1 MNIEKI
7 EIIVVG
13 LFLFIQ
19 VSFFFWTFFK
29 IRTLATIIPKQE
41 FLGFDS
47 NRIIL
52 NENARKN
59 SVFSKILSSLNEYLD
74 RNRGA
79 VVDFNLMKDVV
90 ERNVDAIEEEI
101 NLTVGVPLYLGL
113 MATITGIIV
122 ALFNMPNIVDLG
134 ISLGSQDTG
143 KALDQG
149 IGTLISGVKIAM
161 IASFAGL
168 LLTVLN
174 SGVFLRI
181 SKSRLEARKNDFY
194 TFIQTEL
201 MPVVNQDFNST
212 LSTLQR
218 NLFEFNREFS
228 ANFSKLNSEF
238 SSNLFQ
244 LTGFFRDSI
253 EAIRAQKE
261 LLDLINKTKVSQ
273 IVKYNLQV
281 LEQIDTSLDKLD
293 QFNRYLGNLTSLV
306 ENSGELVNKTND
318 LLSRTEN
325 FKHIAERIES
335 NLSQSQRLLEF
346 LSEHFRQLEEYK
358 QYTRKTV
365 ADTGHSISEVF
376 KELRELVQNTS
387 DSVKKFTVDETNL
400 LREVFSSSR
409 NGLNHLNHLPT
420 IETKISEFKTE
431 SLAQQQQ
438 IKELHQTLNALL
450 TNTEKV
456 IELLKEIESE
466 SILRRIVA
474 VFTKANTK
482 KA

>member
-1 MNIEKI
+1 
-7 EIIVVG
+7 
-13 LFLFIQ
+13 
-19 VSFFFWTFFK
+19 
-29 IRTLATIIPKQE
+29 
-41 FLGFDS
+41 
-47 NRIIL
+47 
-52 NENARKN
+52 
-59 SVFSKILSSLNEYLD
+59 
-74 RNRGA
+74 
-79 VVDFNLMKDVV
+79 
-90 ERNVDAIEEEI
+90 
-101 NLTVGVPLYLGL
+101 
-113 MATITGIIV
+113 
-122 ALFNMPNIVDLG
+122 MPNIVDLG

-174 SGVFLRI
+174 SGIFLRI

-238 SSNLFQ
+238 SSNLSQ

-273 IVKYNLQV
+273 IVEYNLQV
-281 LEQIDTSLDKLD
+281 LEQIDTSFDKLD

-306 ENSGELVNKTND
+306 ENSGELVNKTNE

-335 NLSQSQRLLEF
+335 NLSQSQKLLQF
-346 LSEHFRQLEEYK
+346 LSEHFGQLEEYK
-358 QYTRKTV
+358 QHTRKAV

-376 KELRELVQNTS
+376 KELKELVQNTS
-387 DSVKKFTVDETNL
+387 DSVEKFTVNEFNL
-400 LREVFSSSR
+400 LRDVLRSSR

-431 SLAQQQQ
+431 SLTQQQQ

-450 TNTEKV
+450 TNTKEI
-456 IELLKEIESE
+456 IELLRQIQSE
-466 SILRRIVA
+466 SVFKKNRCAIYQGKHEKGMKTKELGFFWPSFTDLMVSLFFIMMVLYILTYLKLSNERRVTEEQLKKIVEIQNA
-474 VFTKANTK
+474 IKALPSEYFDYSEEHKNIS
-482 KA
+482 

>member
-7 EIIVVG
+7 EIIVVC

-19 VSFFFWTFFK
+19 VSFFFWTFVK
-29 IRTLATIIPKQE
+29 IRTLATIIPEKSSLNVDANNNVLETNVQE
-41 FLGFDS
+41 NPF
-47 NRIIL
+47 
-52 NENARKN
+52 
-59 SVFSKILSSLNEYLD
+59 FSKILSSLNEYLN

-149 IGTLISGVKIAM
+149 IGTLIGGVKIAM
-161 IASFAGL
+161 IASFVGL

-228 ANFSKLNSEF
+228 TNFSKLNSEF
-238 SSNLFQ
+238 SVNLSQ
-244 LTGFFRDSI
+244 LGGFFRASI
-253 EAIRAQKE
+253 EAIKHQKE
-261 LLDLINKTKVSQ
+261 LLDSINKTKVSEMM
-273 IVKYNLQV
+273 KYNLKV
-281 LEQIDTSLDKLD
+281 LEQIDTSLVKLD

-306 ENSGELVNKTND
+306 ENSAELVNKTHE
-318 LLSRTEN
+318 LLNRTEN
-325 FKHIAERIES
+325 FKQIAERIES

-358 QYTRKTV
+358 QHTRKTV
-365 ADTGHSISEVF
+365 ADVGHSISEVF
-376 KELRELVQNTS
+376 KELKELVQNTS

-400 LREVFSSSR
+400 LKDVLSSSH
-409 NGLNHLNHLPT
+409 NGLNSLNHLPT
-420 IETKISEFKTE
+420 IETKISEFKMQ
-431 SLAQQQQ
+431 SVSQQQ
-438 IKELHQTLNALL
+438 IEELQRALDSLL
-450 TNTEKV
+450 TKTNKV
-456 IELLKEIESE
+456 IELLDRIESG
-466 SILRRIVA
+466 SVFRRITA
-474 VFTKANTK
+474 VFTKSRK
-482 KA
+482 